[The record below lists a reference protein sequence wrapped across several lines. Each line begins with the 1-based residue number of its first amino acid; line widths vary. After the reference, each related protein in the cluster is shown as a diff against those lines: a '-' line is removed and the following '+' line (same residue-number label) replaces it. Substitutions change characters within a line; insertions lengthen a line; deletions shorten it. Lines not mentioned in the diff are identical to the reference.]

1 MSAYDEG
8 TSDWYEESPN
18 LSGVTTDNDSKD
30 SNAGLFPTVVPT
42 FPAME
47 NCSLPAPFFESSDY
61 NVVTATICA
70 LYFMFGIFCAFFGYR
85 CFKVKRKT
93 IENLLNHLFENGL
106 MPC

>member
-47 NCSLPAPFFESSDY
+47 NCSLPTPFFESSDY

-93 IENLLNHLFENGL
+93 IENCIELFARK
-106 MPC
+106 